1 MLLNKLD
8 DLDTTNL
15 LALSWAISILISRFN
30 YPVDLKL
37 KQEILEKLPNNIPLD
52 KKGEIPSICFSIANY
67 LEENNVALN
76 ESIKNKI
83 SHYSSLFCKIIT

>member
-1 MLLNKLD
+1 MLVDKLD

-15 LALSWAISILISRFN
+15 LALSWSISILISRFN

-37 KQEILEKLPNNIPLD
+37 KREIIEKLPNNISLD

-67 LEENNVALN
+67 LEENNDALN

-83 SHYSSLFCKIIT
+83 SHYSSLFCKTFT